1 MGKGLGLSR
10 SLTPNPSPRGEG
22 KYEDEQ
28 DGDDGLLDHFLLFN
42 CYVADDESTL
52 TIALLEVKGCWHGVE
67 WFESEG
73 EVSEE

>member
-10 SLTPNPSPRGEG
+10 HCDEG
-22 KYEDEQ
+22 NQ

-52 TIALLEVKGCWHGVE
+52 TIALLKVEGSWHGVE
-67 WFESEG
+67 RFEGEG
-73 EVSEE
+73 EVGEK